1 MTDYQIMQIAL
12 EALRDNLDRSAY
24 DASMKHQILL
34 RLNRMIAGVVS
45 DSNPEGLILD
55 SHIYELG
62 LNLILVSNHSIEIK
76 QRAERILEENDNN
89 SQIRE
94 NS

>member
-1 MTDYQIMQIAL
+1 MTDYQVMDIAL
-12 EALRDNLDRSAY
+12 QLLRDNLDKSPY

-34 RLNRMIAGVVS
+34 RLNRMIHGVVS
-45 DSNPEGLILD
+45 DSNPEGKILD

-62 LNLILVSNHSIEIK
+62 LNLILVSNHSNEIK

-89 SQIRE
+89 SQIGE
-94 NS
+94 NT